1 MEFIRDRNGVIIMT
15 VEDSGYESQT
25 SNSISANLLYDILQE
40 LKELN
45 KEIKKFTKNKE
56 PENGIDALVDFV
68 FRYKQDTEERYGKTT
83 LDKPN

>member
-15 VEDSGYESQT
+15 VVDSGYESQT

-45 KEIKKFTKNKE
+45 KEIKKITNNIELKENYNTSNK
-56 PENGIDALVDFV
+56 PTMLITIPKF
-68 FRYKQDTEERYGKTT
+68 DTY
-83 LDKPN
+83 